1 MGRIGSKPL
10 TAGLVLL
17 LAASAVPQE
26 GPVFRAD
33 VRLVRLLVT
42 VKDNLGRLTGSL
54 EKEDFTVSDNGV
66 PQEIA
71 VFERRT
77 GQPLSVTLLIDT
89 SSSTGKELR
98 YEIASVERFLKALFG
113 GGNPHDEASIIDFN
127 DEVILR
133 ASFTRRMER
142 LRSALR
148 ELKPGGGTSVYD
160 AIYLACG
167 NMEGRDGRHVIVAV
181 TDGGNTTSYLTYQ
194 DALQAIHRADAVFY
208 GIVVLPVTNDP
219 GRNIGGENA
228 LASLAASSGGRVF
241 YPSAGPALDEAFGE
255 ILRDLRTQYLLAY
268 YRKNVPPSKDRFHR
282 IEVTLRQPD
291 LRALSRNGYYED
303 SDRSGLPERPG
314 WRPARRR

>member
-1 MGRIGSKPL
+1 MALLL
-10 TAGLVLL
+10 TA
-17 LAASAVPQE
+17 SAMAQE
-26 GPVFRAD
+26 APVFRVD

-42 VKDNLGRLTGSL
+42 VKDNMGKLIGSL

-66 PQEIA
+66 PQQIA

-77 GQPLSVTLLIDT
+77 EQPLSVTLLIDT

-113 GGNPHDEASIIDFN
+113 EGNPRDEASIIDFN
-127 DEVILR
+127 DDVVLR

-142 LRSALR
+142 LRGALR

-167 NMEGRDGRHVIVAV
+167 NMEGREGRHVIVAV

-194 DALQAIHRADAVFY
+194 DAIRAIHRADAVFY
-208 GIVVLPVTNDP
+208 GIVVLPITNDP
-219 GRNIGGENA
+219 GRNLGGENA

-241 YPSAGPALDEAFGE
+241 YPTVGATLDQAFAE

-268 YRKNVPPSKDRFHR
+268 YPKNVPPSKDRFHR
-282 IEVTLRQPD
+282 IEVRLRQPE

-303 SDRSGLPERPG
+303 SEVSGLPDRPG
-314 WRPARRR
+314 RRPARNR